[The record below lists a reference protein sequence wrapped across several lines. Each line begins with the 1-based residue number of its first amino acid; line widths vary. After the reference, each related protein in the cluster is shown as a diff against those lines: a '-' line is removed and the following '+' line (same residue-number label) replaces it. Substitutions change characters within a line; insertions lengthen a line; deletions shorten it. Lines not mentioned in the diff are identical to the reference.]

1 MTHPNREELAAV
13 SELLKDSD
21 VVHLNMLHGK
31 IAKPTPAQIGHLYRG
46 EQAAEVVREVIRQ
59 NPSAAE
65 ALRQSPSVGEVAA
78 IIRKH
83 AVSSGGEPCTP
94 RESVTAAQAIVALCQ
109 AQSRK
114 DSPND

>member
-1 MTHPNREELAAV
+1 MTNREDLAGRIMHRHEMTRAELADCCEANAAAMLPG
-13 SELLKDSD
+13 SNLRDLLE
-21 VVHLNMLHGK
+21 H
-31 IAKPTPAQIGHLYRG
+31 
-46 EQAAEVVREVIRQ
+46 AA
-59 NPSAAE
+59 A